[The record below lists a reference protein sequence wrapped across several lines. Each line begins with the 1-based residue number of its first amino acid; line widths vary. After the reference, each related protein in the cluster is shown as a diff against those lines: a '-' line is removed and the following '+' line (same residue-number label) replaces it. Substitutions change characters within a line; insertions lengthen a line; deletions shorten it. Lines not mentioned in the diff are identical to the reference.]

1 MKKNIME
8 INCGC
13 HCIKCGDTSLES
25 NQISEEGKDG
35 YFDMHH
41 TCKKC
46 NAHFDHL
53 EGVTFEA
60 CDICNYKS
68 K

>member
-1 MKKNIME
+1 MD
-8 INCGC
+8 CGC
-13 HCIKCGDTSLES
+13 HCIKCKSTELES
-25 NQISEEGKDG
+25 NRTSIVEKDG

-46 NAHFDHL
+46 FVHFDHL
-53 EGVTFEA
+53 DGTIFEN
-60 CDICNYKS
+60 CKICNYKI

>member
-1 MKKNIME
+1 MS
-8 INCGC
+8 CSC
-13 HCIKCGDTSLES
+13 HCIKCKSTELES
-25 NQISEEGKDG
+25 KRIAEIQKDG

-53 EGVTFEA
+53 EGEVFDI
-60 CDICNYKS
+60 CDICNYKTN
-68 K
+68 